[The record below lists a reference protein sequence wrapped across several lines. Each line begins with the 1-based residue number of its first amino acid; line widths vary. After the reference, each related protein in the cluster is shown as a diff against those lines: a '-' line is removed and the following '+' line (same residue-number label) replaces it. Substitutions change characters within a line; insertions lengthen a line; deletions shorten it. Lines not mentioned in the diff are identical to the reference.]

1 MPKTTRPIRFAVP
14 AGFFLAA
21 FCLGA
26 ALFLLGVF
34 KPRAKCAEEDS
45 ATGCPATSA
54 EAALVISGLAV
65 AVLGLIAFWFARRI
79 HSKLAGRDCKVQS
92 AHPE

>member
-1 MPKTTRPIRFAVP
+1 MPKTTRQIGFAVP

-26 ALFLLGVF
+26 ALFPLGVF
-34 KPRAKCAEEDS
+34 KPWAKCAQEDS
-45 ATGCPATSA
+45 AMGCPATLA

-65 AVLGLIAFWFARRI
+65 AVLGLIAFSLCRSADQPAIQLFA
-79 HSKLAGRDCKVQS
+79 SS
-92 AHPE
+92 